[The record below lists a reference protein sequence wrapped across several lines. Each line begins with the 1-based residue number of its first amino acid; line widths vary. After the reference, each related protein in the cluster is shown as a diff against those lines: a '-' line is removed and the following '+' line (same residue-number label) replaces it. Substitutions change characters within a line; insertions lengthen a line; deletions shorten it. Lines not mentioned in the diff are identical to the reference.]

1 MNWKERETGRV
12 PERFVIFV
20 IDWPISCGVWG
31 GISLVCEWGII
42 DRERKE
48 GRAGVGMELSLN

>member
-1 MNWKERETGRV
+1 M
-12 PERFVIFV
+12 